1 MNNTAL
7 RMKLETRNQKPTS
20 ARFCVKRS
28 MLALAC
34 AGLFAVAADAAPTG
48 VTVNGTAL
56 DDAVPSSGTGW
67 SYAAPTLT
75 LSGAGPF
82 TLSGTNESGK
92 VRVVAANATCTVT
105 LSSLTLVVSGSNQ
118 CAFALG
124 ENVNVSLSLRGANS
138 LASGMLRAGLE
149 VAAGRTLSITNAPG
163 DAAGALTATGGH
175 RCAGIGGGSY
185 GNGGTVVIN
194 GGTVAATGGYGGAGI
209 GSGTR
214 YGSMEAIHGG
224 TVTVHGGTVT
234 VEGLGGGAG
243 IGGGD
248 GGNGGT
254 LTVSGGTVTANGGE
268 YGADIGPG
276 HNGTGSGANTF
287 TGGSIRLADNSIAPA
302 PSNGTARVWCVTV
315 PDLTP
320 GAPIAV
326 TDLDPYGVTGLVAGE
341 NGKLYLWLPN
351 GIYNFTAD
359 GEDYLAN
366 VADKDVRAVVPPP
379 TYITFSS
386 AEAFTVTV
394 PSKSWTSK
402 LYSSTNKT
410 DWHEITA
417 AGAIPAAGADGE
429 FRLHFRGTGNRKI
442 TGSRTA
448 TPWSIAATRPVACS
462 GNIETL
468 LDYAQVAYGE
478 HPPMDAYCLALLFKN
493 CAALTTAPSLPA
505 TNLADNCYFC
515 MFEGTGLTTAPAL
528 PATTLAPS
536 CYDGMFCF
544 CTSLMNAPTLP
555 ATTLALNCY
564 GYMFY
569 GCTSLMSVPELP
581 ATTLADSCYQ
591 RMFKNCAGIKL
602 YTTSPGTAWN
612 IPAGAANPPGWN
624 AGMFE
629 GTSGTFTGN
638 PARGTT
644 YYYVRM
650 PAPGSGAYLAFSSAA
665 SFTITPQM
673 AIWNGRLYCSTNTT
687 TWQEF
692 TEAGATSGRIGLW
705 NHKLYICGVGNSRV
719 SGSAPT
725 LTRPWQIAASQT
737 VGCSGNI
744 ETLLDHA
751 KATGGLHPPMIAYCF
766 ASLFEGCAK
775 LRSAPE
781 LPATTLVSGCY
792 SAMFKDCTG
801 LTRVPVLA
809 ATNLADNCY
818 SAMFQGCTGIKLKTA
833 GPGAP
838 WSIPSGATGAMG
850 WNNSMFANTG
860 GAFTGN
866 PAIGTVYYHAPPSS
880 PPEENPY
887 ITFSSKKPFTITPQ
901 QPSWN
906 GMLYTSTDTTNW
918 VEFTTAGATAGAVG
932 IWNYKLY
939 ICGAGNTRIAGDYL
953 NRWTLDASGSV
964 ACSGNIET
972 LLDHAVVGDG
982 GHPKMERYCFANL
995 FAVATA
1001 LGSAPTLPAT
1011 TLAPSCYSAM
1021 FTGCTG
1027 LKQAPALPAT
1037 TLALA
1042 CYSFMFHGCTGLTQA
1057 PELPAAN
1064 LVAKCYDRMFGGCT
1078 GLTRAPELP
1087 ATTLAEE
1094 CYQYMFLGCTG
1105 LTRLPAL
1112 SAKRLADRCYYQ
1124 MFDGCT
1130 GIVLNAEGPGMSWSI
1145 PGGATPATRWNSV
1158 MLTGTSGSFTD
1169 DPQIGTT
1176 YYLASGLPATPAL
1189 ATDGTGFVIGDGTAT
1204 LTIINAEAG
1213 LWYTVYSANDLDG
1226 TWTPLPNQSILATGS
1241 HVVFTFDIDTTTVPR
1256 RFFKVMPGITAP

>member
-34 AGLFAVAADAAPTG
+34 AGLFAITAGAAPAG

-67 SYAAPTLT
+67 SYAPPALT

-82 TLSGTNESGK
+82 TLSGTNEAGA
-92 VRVVAANATCTVT
+92 VQVVVSSNVTCTVT
-105 LSSLTLVVSGSNQ
+105 FSNLTLAVSGSNR

-194 GGTVAATGGYGGAGI
+194 GGTVTA
-209 GSGTR
+209 
-214 YGSMEAIHGG
+214 
-224 TVTVHGGTVT
+224 
-234 VEGLGGGAG
+234 EGLDGGAG
-243 IGGGD
+243 IGGGSY
-248 GGNGGT
+248 GNGGT
-254 LTVSGGTVTANGGE
+254 VVINGGTVTAEGLDGGAGIGGGGDSGNGGAVTIHGGTVTANGGE

-612 IPAGAANPPGWN
+612 IPAGAANPAGWN

-629 GTSGTFTGN
+629 GTSGTCTGN

-673 AIWNGRLYCSTNTT
+673 AIWNGRLYCSTNMT

-719 SGSAPT
+719 SGSTPT

-781 LPATTLVSGCY
+781 LPAATLVSGCY

-918 VEFTTAGATAGAVG
+918 VEFTTAGATAVDNGNG
-932 IWNYKLY
+932 EYKLY

-972 LLDHAVVGDG
+972 LLDYAQATNGE
-982 GHPKMERYCFANL
+982 HPPMGSYCFAHL
-995 FAVATA
+995 FRDCTA
-1001 LGSAPTLPAT
+1001 LNSAPSLPAT
-1011 TLAPSCYSAM
+1011 NLAASCYA
-1021 FTGCTG
+1021 
-1027 LKQAPALPAT
+1027 
-1037 TLALA
+1037 
-1042 CYSFMFHGCTGLTQA
+1042 
-1057 PELPAAN
+1057 
-1064 LVAKCYDRMFGGCT
+1064 
-1078 GLTRAPELP
+1078 
-1087 ATTLAEE
+1087 
-1094 CYQYMFLGCTG
+1094 YMFQ
-1105 LTRLPAL
+1105 
-1112 SAKRLADRCYYQ
+1112 S
-1124 MFDGCT
+1124 CT
-1130 GIVLNAEGPGMSWSI
+1130 GIKLNTGGPGISWSI
-1145 PGGATPATRWNSV
+1145 PNDAVEAPNWNAG
-1158 MLTGTSGSFTD
+1158 MLADTSGSFTD

-1176 YYLASGLPATPAL
+1176 YYYVLNNPTTPTF
-1189 ATDGTGFVIGDGTAT
+1189 ATDGTGFVVCDGNAS
-1204 LTIINAEAG
+1204 IKIDNAEIGA
-1213 LWYTVYSANDLDG
+1213 WYTVYATDDL
-1226 TWTPLPNQSILATGS
+1226 TQTNWTKVGSSIQATGNQ
-1241 HVVFTFDIDTTTVPR
+1241 VVFTIPRDPTAPR
-1256 RFFKVMPGITAP
+1256 RFFKVAASFTAP